1 MFGLRA
7 GQDDASF
14 DVGNNHRIRR
24 YLEQGLAQR
33 MHVAIVYAASRF
45 DSCGECSLHR
55 API

>member
-1 MFGLRA
+1 
-7 GQDDASF
+7 
-14 DVGNNHRIRR
+14 
-24 YLEQGLAQR
+24 